1 MGKKS
6 RRRRGASGPRLS
18 AAQLVRPEEP
28 TSAPAPAAVHPA
40 PKASVRVL
48 RDLREE
54 YPYVVADLKRIAIIA
69 AVMLILMLG
78 LAFLLV

>member
-18 AAQLVRPEEP
+18 AAQLVQPGEQAAAL
-28 TSAPAPAAVHPA
+28 APAVAPQA
-40 PKASVRVL
+40 PKASARAF

-69 AVMLILMLG
+69 AVMLVLLLG